1 MADESGE
8 KTEEPSQKK
17 LDDSR
22 KKGQVWKSKDL
33 TGVGVLIV
41 GLGALKATWDMLEHE
56 LSSLFMFSFDQLAHT
71 DDLTVATGQMLYL
84 GVRALLVVTLPVL
97 VGGAA
102 IAMLLE
108 FLQVGSLFTMDPLMP
123 KLEKLNPISG
133 IKNMFNKKALVEL
146 LKNLI
151 KISVTAYVVYGV
163 VRDAMPLVVETVR
176 KDTRTIMIIMGE
188 LVTRVA
194 SRVALLFVVFGVFD
208 VWWQRKSFMKD
219 MMMTKEEV
227 KKEYKESEGDPHH
240 KAKRKEMHHEIMEGA
255 QMESVREADVIVTNP
270 DHVAV
275 ALKYDREKDGA
286 PRVLAKGID
295 HKAERIKAIAREHD
309 VATLRNVPLA
319 HALLRVEVGNEIP
332 EELYDA
338 VAEVLNF
345 VYGLKSGPAAPP
357 AARAWAAREGLSC
370 PAERSFHE

>member
-1 MADESGE
+1 MSDESGD

-33 TGVGVLIV
+33 SGMGVLLV
-41 GLGALKATWDMLEHE
+41 GLGAVKGTWDILEHE
-56 LSSLFMFSFDQLAHT
+56 ISALFLFTFDHLTHPDHLS
-71 DDLTVATGQMLYL
+71 VVTGQALYL
-84 GVRALLVVTLPVL
+84 AVRTLIIVSLPVL
-97 VGGAA
+97 VGGALVGG
-102 IAMLLE
+102 LLE
-108 FLQVGSLFTMDPLMP
+108 YVQVGSLFTMDPLMP
-123 KLEKLNPISG
+123 KLDKLNPLAG
-133 IKNMFNKKALVEL
+133 LKNMFSKKALVEL

-163 VRDAMPLVVETVR
+163 VRDAMPLVMETVR
-176 KDTRTIMIIMGE
+176 QDTRAIMTIMGE
-188 LVTRVA
+188 LVMRV
-194 SRVALLFVVFGVFD
+194 STRVALLFVLFAIFD

-219 MMMTKEEV
+219 MMMSKEEV

-240 KAKRKEMHHEIMEGA
+240 KAKRKELHHEIMEGA
-255 QMESVREADVIVTNP
+255 QMEAVREADVIVTNP

-286 PRVLAKGID
+286 PRVLARGID
-295 HKAERIKAIAREHD
+295 HKAERIKAIAREQD
-309 VATLRNVPLA
+309 VPTLRNVPLA
-319 HALLRVEVGNEIP
+319 HALLRVEVGHEVP

-345 VYGLKSGPAAPP
+345 VYGLKSGPP
-357 AARAWAAREGLSC
+357 AV
-370 PAERSFHE
+370 PAQRSNP

>member
-1 MADESGE
+1 MSDDSGD

-33 TGVGVLIV
+33 SGVAVLVV
-41 GLGALKATWDMLEHE
+41 GLSAVKATWDNLEKE
-56 LSSLFMFSFDQLAHT
+56 LSSLFLFSFDHMARGG
-71 DDLTVATGQMLYL
+71 DLSDATGQLLYL
-84 GVRALLVVTLPVL
+84 GVRALLLVTLPVL
-97 VGGAA
+97 LGGAV
-102 IAMLLE
+102 IGGLME

-123 KLEKLNPISG
+123 KLDKLNPLAG
-133 IKNMFNKKALVEL
+133 LKNMFSKKSLVEL

-163 VRDAMPLVVETVR
+163 VRDAMPMVLETVR
-176 KDTRTIMIIMGE
+176 QDTHTIMVIMGE

-194 SRVALLFVVFGVFD
+194 ARVALLFVIFAIFD

-219 MMMTKEEV
+219 MMMSKDDV

-240 KAKRKEMHHEIMEGA
+240 KAKRKEFHQEIMEGQ
-255 QMESVREADVIVTNP
+255 QMEAVRDADVIVTNP

-286 PRVLAKGID
+286 PRVLAKGVD
-295 HKAERIKAIAREHD
+295 HKAERIKGIAREQE
-309 VATLRNVPLA
+309 VPTLRNVPLA
-319 HALLRVEVGNEIP
+319 HALLRVEVGHEVP

-345 VYGLKSGPAAPP
+345 VYELKNGAPQAP
-357 AARAWAAREGLSC
+357 AARA
-370 PAERSFHE
+370 

>member
-1 MADESGE
+1 MSDESGE

-33 TGVGVLIV
+33 SGMGVLLV
-41 GLGALKATWDMLEHE
+41 GLGAVKGTWDMLEHE
-56 LSSLFMFSFDQLAHT
+56 ISTLFLFTFDHVAHPQNL
-71 DDLTVATGQMLYL
+71 DVVTGQALYI
-84 GVRALLVVTLPVL
+84 ALRTMVLVSLPVL
-97 VGGAA
+97 AGGAV
-102 IAMLLE
+102 IGGLLE
-108 FLQVGSLFTMDPLMP
+108 YVQVGSLFTMDPLMP
-123 KLEKLNPISG
+123 KLEKLNPLAG
-133 IKNMFNKKALVEL
+133 LKNMFSKKALVDL

-151 KISVTAYVVYGV
+151 KITVTAHVVYGV

-176 KDTRTIMIIMGE
+176 QDTRGIMIIMGE

-194 SRVALLFVVFGVFD
+194 ARVALLFVIFAIFD

-219 MMMTKEEV
+219 MMMTKEET

-240 KAKRKEMHHEIMEGA
+240 KAKRKELHHEIMEGA
-255 QMESVREADVIVTNP
+255 QMEAVREADVIVTNP

-286 PRVLAKGID
+286 PRVLARGVD
-295 HKAERIKAIAREHD
+295 HKAERIKAIAREGE
-309 VATLRNVPLA
+309 VPTLRNVPLA
-319 HALLRVEVGNEIP
+319 HALLRVEVGHEVP
-332 EELYDA
+332 EELFDA

-345 VYGLKSGPAAPP
+345 VYGLKSGPETSPAPG
-357 AARAWAAREGLSC
+357 ARGARA
-370 PAERSFHE
+370 

>member
-1 MADESGE
+1 MSDSGE

-33 TGVGVLIV
+33 TGVGVLLV
-41 GLGALKATWDMLEHE
+41 GLAAVKGGWDTMEHE
-56 LSSLFMFSFDQLAHT
+56 LSSLFLFSFDQLAHS
-71 DDLTVATGQMLYL
+71 DDLTVATGQLMYL
-84 GVRALLVVTLPVL
+84 GLRAMLVSTLPVL

-108 FLQVGSLFTMDPLMP
+108 FLQVGSLFTLDPVMP
-123 KLEKLNPISG
+123 KLEKLNPLSG
-133 IKNMFNKKALVEL
+133 LKNMFSKKALVEL

-163 VRDAMPLVVETVR
+163 VRDAMPLVVETIR
-176 KDTRTIMIIMGE
+176 QDTRSIMVIMGE

-194 SRVALLFVVFGVFD
+194 TRVALLFVVFGVFD

-219 MMMTKEEV
+219 MMMSKEEV

-240 KAKRKEMHHEIMEGA
+240 KAKRKELHHEIMEGA
-255 QMESVREADVIVTNP
+255 QMEAVREADVIVTNP

-295 HKAERIKAIAREHD
+295 HKAERIKGIAREHD

-319 HALLRVEVGNEIP
+319 HALLRVEVGNEVP

-345 VYGLKSGPAAPP
+345 VYGLKSGPPAP
-357 AARAWAAREGLSC
+357 AARA
-370 PAERSFHE
+370 

>member
-1 MADESGE
+1 MSDESGE

-33 TGVGVLIV
+33 SGVGVLLV
-41 GLGALKATWDMLEHE
+41 GLAAVKGSWDMLETE
-56 LSSLFMFSFDQLAHT
+56 LTSLFLFSFDHLSNPV
-71 DDLTVATGQMLYL
+71 DLSVATGQLLYL
-84 GVRALLVVTLPVL
+84 GVRAVLLVSLPVL
-97 VGGAA
+97 AGGAIVGGL
-102 IAMLLE
+102 ME
-108 FLQVGSLFTMDPLMP
+108 YLQVGTLFTMDPLIP
-123 KLEKLNPISG
+123 KMEKLNPIQG
-133 IKNMFNKKALVEL
+133 MKNLFNKKAIVEL

-163 VRDAMPLVVETVR
+163 VRDSMPMVAETLR
-176 KDTRTIMIIMGE
+176 QDTRGIMAIMGE

-194 SRVALLFVVFGVFD
+194 TRVALLFVLFGVFD

-227 KKEYKESEGDPHH
+227 KKEYKQSEGDPHH
-240 KAKRKEMHHEIMEGA
+240 KAKRKEMHQEIMEGA
-255 QMESVREADVIVTNP
+255 QMEAVREADVIVTNP

-286 PRVLAKGID
+286 PRVLARGID
-295 HKAERIKAIAREHD
+295 FKAERIKAIAREQD
-309 VATLRNVPLA
+309 VPTLRNVPLA
-319 HALLRVEVGNEIP
+319 HALLRVEVGHEVP

-345 VYGLKSGPAAPP
+345 VYGLKSGQPAPEG
-357 AARAWAAREGLSC
+357 RA
-370 PAERSFHE
+370 

>member
-1 MADESGE
+1 MSDDGGD

-17 LDDSR
+17 LDDAR

-33 TGVGVLIV
+33 SGVAVLVV
-41 GLGALKATWDMLEHE
+41 GLAALKASWDTLETE
-56 LSSLFMFSFDQLAHT
+56 ISSLFTFSFDHMSRGG
-71 DDLTVATGQMLYL
+71 DDLRVATGQLLYL
-84 GVRALLVVTLPVL
+84 GLRALLLVSLPVL
-97 VGGAA
+97 AGGAV
-102 IAMLLE
+102 MGGLLE

-123 KLEKLNPISG
+123 KLDKLNPLG
-133 IKNMFNKKALVEL
+133 GLKNMFSKKSLVEL

-163 VRDAMPLVVETVR
+163 VRDAMPLVLETVR
-176 KDTRTIMIIMGE
+176 QDTRTIMVIMGE

-194 SRVALLFVVFGVFD
+194 TRVALLFVLFGIFD
-208 VWWQRKSFMKD
+208 VWWQRKSYMKD
-219 MMMTKEEV
+219 MMMSKDDV

-240 KAKRKEMHHEIMEGA
+240 KAKRKELHQEIMEGA
-255 QMESVREADVIVTNP
+255 QMEAVREADVFVTNP

-295 HKAERIKAIAREHD
+295 HKAERIKGIAKEQD
-309 VATLRNVPLA
+309 VPTLRNVPLA
-319 HALLRVEVGNEIP
+319 HALLRVEVGHEVP

-345 VYGLKSGPAAPP
+345 VYGLKSGAPAPVV
-357 AARAWAAREGLSC
+357 RA
-370 PAERSFHE
+370 